1 MLLLSIMSLRLDDVD
16 VDNVIE
22 MKWCWRWKWH
32 WDEMMLMLIMTL
44 GWDVVDVEN
53 VIVMMYVVYV
63 HGGVVTKLDILGGGN
78 REKKND
84 EKKNINWVPNLH

>member
-1 MLLLSIMSLRLDDVD
+1 MLRMTMRCDDFDVD
-16 VDNVIE
+16 
-22 MKWCWRWKWH
+22 KWH

-78 REKKND
+78 RVVKKFKHFWS
-84 EKKNINWVPNLH
+84 EGMT